1 MEHIERECNSMARTT
16 LELTQDEIDDLV
28 QRPNAWCKADYHNLR
43 ALQDGLVDVVT
54 YPDKIV
60 RRKKE

>member
-1 MEHIERECNSMARTT
+1 MARTT

-28 QRPNAWCKADYHNLR
+28 QRPNAIYKVDYHNLR